1 MIINGFWYT
10 YIISPHYTRG
20 IFFHL
25 FLFLFSYLKL
35 GCVKIVNF
43 NYFSHDLSIGRRKSF
58 KCRIL
63 MEVQIVSRVAH
74 AIIYENAPRA
84 THRRKRS
91 NGSDRW
97 AMSLW
102 SVKRQI
108 RLLSQ
113 VSLERTFFVLKQG
126 MDTNFLMKIF
136 FVKIHEFFL
145 LVFKLN
151 FFCTFLKQYFKQLQ
165 PLGNFSILPFIRA

>member
-1 MIINGFWYT
+1 MRWQT
-10 YIISPHYTRG
+10 QEG
-20 IFFHL
+20 IHKLWLLMVFDTHTLFHRITLVEFFHL
-25 FLFLFSYLKL
+25 FLFLIFFLLLKL

-84 THRRKRS
+84 THRRKRW

-113 VSLERTFFVLKQG
+113 VSLERTFSVLKQG
-126 MDTNFLMKIF
+126 MDTKFIFIKIF
-136 FVKIHEFFL
+136 FTSK
-145 LVFKLN
+145 N
-151 FFCTFLKQYFKQLQ
+151 
-165 PLGNFSILPFIRA
+165 S